1 MPSTS
6 SRSSLFGQTPATDS
20 WLTKQASLLNSN
32 DSMRAALQ
40 ELQASLSASSGGSR
54 AGALT
59 SQTGGLT
66 GQTLLTKSRAST
78 PLRGATPAGSTAAA
92 AAAAAVE
99 RLTAEL
105 ARLQQRGSSGGGSS
119 SGKALGAVTGS
130 AAYTS
135 PGSGLRAAAR

>member
-6 SRSSLFGQTPATDS
+6 SRSSLFSQTPAADS

-40 ELQASLSASSGGSR
+40 ELQASLSTTTGGSR

-59 SQTGGLT
+59 SQSGGLN

-78 PLRGATPAGSTAAA
+78 PLRGVTPAGSTAAA

-119 SGKALGAVTGS
+119 SGKVLGAGAGTL
-130 AAYTS
+130 AYAT
-135 PGSGLRAAAR
+135 PGSGLRSAAR